1 MIGSREDLHRELQD
15 ILETYGG
22 GNKKD
27 VYFQPPESIK
37 MDYPAITYELSGV
50 ADKKAN
56 NSEYFIFKNIS
67 NSIFF
72 SFSNK
77 VNTLLL

>member
-27 VYFQPPESIK
+27 VYFQPPESI
-37 MDYPAITYELSGV
+37 
-50 ADKKAN
+50 
-56 NSEYFIFKNIS
+56 
-67 NSIFF
+67 
-72 SFSNK
+72 
-77 VNTLLL
+77 